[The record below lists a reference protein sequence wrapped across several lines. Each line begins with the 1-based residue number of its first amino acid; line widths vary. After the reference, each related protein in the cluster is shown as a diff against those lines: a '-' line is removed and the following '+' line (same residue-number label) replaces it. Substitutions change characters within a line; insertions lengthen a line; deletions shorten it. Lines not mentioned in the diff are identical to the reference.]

1 MPSSRSSSFPSEGE
15 GRARAAT
22 VLAEHEHDI
31 AEWARDRQRPRRLA
45 LRSTFA
51 EDVGVISSPEMAL
64 PLPVADV
71 VVVLELAA
79 SQPGANGAGPAPRVE
94 LLAALPEA
102 TPGWTVAAAAL
113 HDAHAARRS
122 PYPRLEQV
130 ALCWLGQDW
139 TAGGATTA
147 AAAVSAWAA
156 TAGDAERT
164 AVRRE
169 AEDLIGIGL
178 DPRDLDGLMVELGA
192 AVPGVSAGE
201 LLALLVSAAAP

>member
-1 MPSSRSSSFPSEGE
+1 MPSTRSSSFPSALE
-15 GRARAAT
+15 GRVRAAA

-51 EDVGVISSPEMAL
+51 EDVGVLSSPGML
-64 PLPVADV
+64 LLPVADV

-79 SQPGANGAGPAPRVE
+79 SQPGGDGAGPAPRVE

-102 TPGWTVAAAAL
+102 TPGWAVAAAAL
-113 HDAHAARRS
+113 HDVDAARRS

-139 TAGGATTA
+139 AAGGATTA

-178 DPRDLDGLMVELGA
+178 DPRDLGGLLVELGA
-192 AVPGVSAGE
+192 AVPGVSGGE
-201 LLALLVSAAAP
+201 LLALLISAAAP